1 MEGSERER
9 PGRSEKVSC
18 VTCVDSV
25 CMADFSR
32 VSINRQ

>member
-1 MEGSERER
+1 VKWREVK
-9 PGRSEKVSC
+9 GKGGGKSEKVS
-18 VTCVDSV
+18 CVDSV

>member
-9 PGRSEKVSC
+9 GGRKSEKVS
-18 VTCVDSV
+18 CVDSV
-25 CMADFSR
+25 CMAGFSR